1 METERESTMRDFVTS
16 HSAEN
21 PFWTQDAVMDLS
33 ANLLCDCDVPGTG
46 VVSRLWPAE
55 PRKRVSIF
63 RRYNG
68 FFFL

>member
-46 VVSRLWPAE
+46 VVSRL
-55 PRKRVSIF
+55 
-63 RRYNG
+63 
-68 FFFL
+68 